1 LNIDRKTWP
10 IESKMETVNLRKND
24 PNYPPA
30 LKKHMGED
38 APKALTAIGNIDIL
52 RHNSTALFCS
62 QKCPGDL
69 ILKTYDLAQ
78 IFRHAGMTVI
88 GGFHSPMERECLSI
102 LLRGTQPVIFC
113 PAKNINGMRIKKEY
127 KKPIEDGR
135 LLILSPFEENQRRIS
150 IKTSNYRNLFV
161 AALSAV
167 AFVAHADP
175 ASKTEAFCREILSWK
190 KPIYTFESDYNKNLI
205 EMGALPVNMDNVSD
219 WEKMSKNM
227 ANIAPS
233 G

>member
-1 LNIDRKTWP
+1 MTPKLTENKID
-10 IESKMETVNLRKND
+10 TVNLDKHN
-24 PNYPPA
+24 PNYPSA
-30 LKKHMGED
+30 LNKHMGED
-38 APKALTAIGNIDIL
+38 APKALTAIGNVDIL
-52 RHNSTALFCS
+52 HHNSTALFCS

-102 LLRGTQPVIFC
+102 LLRGPQPVIFC

-127 KKPIEDGR
+127 KKPLEEGR
-135 LLILSPFEENQRRIS
+135 FLFLSPFEENQRRIS
-150 IKTSNYRNLFV
+150 VKTSHYRNLFI

-167 AFVAHADP
+167 VFVAHAGLS
-175 ASKTEAFCREILSWK
+175 SKTEAFCKEILSWQ

-205 EMGALPVNMDNVSD
+205 EMGAQPIKPENVSD
-219 WEKMSKNM
+219 W
-227 ANIAPS
+227 ANLFAAYNE
-233 G
+233 

>member
-1 LNIDRKTWP
+1 VD
-10 IESKMETVNLRKND
+10 TVNLDKHN

-38 APKALTAIGNIDIL
+38 TPKVLTAIGKVDIL
-52 RHNSTALFCS
+52 RHNSTGLFCS

-78 IFRHAGMTVI
+78 TFRQAGMTVI

-127 KKPIEDGR
+127 EKPIEERR
-135 LLILSPFEENQRRIS
+135 LLFLSPFEENQRRIS
-150 IKTSNYRNLFV
+150 VKTSHYRNLFV

-167 AFVAHADP
+167 IFVAHAGP
-175 ASKTEAFCREILSWK
+175 ASKTEAFCREILSWQ
-190 KPIYTFESDYNKNLI
+190 KPLYTFESDYNKNLI
-205 EMGALPVNMDNVSD
+205 EMGAQPVNMDNISG
-219 WEKMSKNM
+219 W
-227 ANIAPS
+227 ANWIVA
-233 G
+233 